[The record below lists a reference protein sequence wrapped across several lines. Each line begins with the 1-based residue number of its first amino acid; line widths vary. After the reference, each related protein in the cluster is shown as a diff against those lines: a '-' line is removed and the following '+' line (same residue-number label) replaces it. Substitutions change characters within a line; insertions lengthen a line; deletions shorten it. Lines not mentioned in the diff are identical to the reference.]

1 MVRRGRVEAV
11 ELVVGGW
18 SLGVTSPSV
27 SFSSRAE
34 EVVHARNVIA
44 LFVWAWPSVLL

>member
-1 MVRRGRVEAV
+1 MV

-18 SLGVTSPSV
+18 SLDVTSPSV

-34 EVVHARNVIA
+34 EVVHAHNVIV
-44 LFVWAWPSVLL
+44 LFVWARPSVLL